1 MSGGLQR
8 GANQKYQDP
17 FEVDRYVDYFLKLR
31 QPLHTKR
38 VLEFLGK
45 GHFMLGM
52 SLVTVVKGG
61 KKSLVNISRLLL
73 FYDISNI
80 YWSYNTQVFN
90 LKCFNRPKLKENF
103 AILNKIS
110 IIGYLIYWKWPFLIE
125 YSSKEHTGRTMPPKH
140 NFWLKT
146 HTLLPQSL
154 KWWK

>member
-52 SLVTVVKGG
+52 SRVETMISAKLMVKKLHITFKETRIVQSTRLIKLFCINFDGVTKHFWSFQRFYGIKG
-61 KKSLVNISRLLL
+61 
-73 FYDISNI
+73 
-80 YWSYNTQVFN
+80 
-90 LKCFNRPKLKENF
+90 
-103 AILNKIS
+103 
-110 IIGYLIYWKWPFLIE
+110 
-125 YSSKEHTGRTMPPKH
+125 
-140 NFWLKT
+140 
-146 HTLLPQSL
+146 
-154 KWWK
+154 

>member
-52 SLVTVVKGG
+52 SLVETMISAKLMVK
-61 KKSLVNISRLLL
+61 KLHVTFEETRIVQSTRLIKL
-73 FYDISNI
+73 FCPNFDGVTKHF
-80 YWSYNTQVFN
+80 WSF
-90 LKCFNRPKLKENF
+90 
-103 AILNKIS
+103 
-110 IIGYLIYWKWPFLIE
+110 
-125 YSSKEHTGRTMPPKH
+125 
-140 NFWLKT
+140 
-146 HTLLPQSL
+146 
-154 KWWK
+154 

>member
-52 SLVTVVKGG
+52 SLVETMISAKLMVK
-61 KKSLVNISRLLL
+61 KLHSIHIKFEETRIFQSTRLKNFL
-73 FYDISNI
+73 SKCC
-80 YWSYNTQVFN
+80 WYN
-90 LKCFNRPKLKENF
+90 P
-103 AILNKIS
+103 
-110 IIGYLIYWKWPFLIE
+110 
-125 YSSKEHTGRTMPPKH
+125 
-140 NFWLKT
+140 
-146 HTLLPQSL
+146 
-154 KWWK
+154 

>member
-52 SLVTVVKGG
+52 SLVETMISAKLMVKT
-61 KKSLVNISRLLL
+61 LHIIH
-73 FYDISNI
+73 FTYEE
-80 YWSYNTQVFN
+80 F
-90 LKCFNRPKLKENF
+90 
-103 AILNKIS
+103 S
-110 IIGYLIYWKWPFLIE
+110 I
-125 YSSKEHTGRTMPPKH
+125 
-140 NFWLKT
+140 
-146 HTLLPQSL
+146 
-154 KWWK
+154 

>member
-52 SLVTVVKGG
+52 SLVETMISAKIMVKKPLEEFYIRGD
-61 KKSLVNISRLLL
+61 LL
-73 FYDISNI
+73 FQETRFDKSF
-80 YWSYNTQVFN
+80 Q
-90 LKCFNRPKLKENF
+90 
-103 AILNKIS
+103 
-110 IIGYLIYWKWPFLIE
+110 
-125 YSSKEHTGRTMPPKH
+125 SKG
-140 NFWLKT
+140 N
-146 HTLLPQSL
+146 
-154 KWWK
+154 